1 MFIEKIAIVHLT
13 RLHPETEPAIMPSE
27 IVAFILIKWL
37 LDSDI
42 MDFGHVHVFDYSE
55 RTLVKAPTGE
65 EVSRVA

>member
-1 MFIEKIAIVHLT
+1 
-13 RLHPETEPAIMPSE
+13 MPSE